1 MSCIR
6 PPPAYYSV
14 MKRLL
19 SITCIVPVLLALCVP
34 LLMAD
39 EAEDQFNFATGLLI
53 KNEPEMA
60 ADEFKDLLASHPNFS
75 KADVALYRLGE
86 ALGKTGEDAGAKKAL
101 EKLVAGYPA
110 SEKLPQG
117 TFRLAQLTAPTDHA
131 AAAKLYATV
140 AGKWPDNP
148 LAEAALY
155 WSAEELFKAEQWAPA
170 AKAYAAVMNKHPAGK
185 YVAHALY
192 SRGWSE
198 LKAER
203 LEAALSA
210 FRDFLEKFPRHE
222 LAPES
227 RLKMAETLRKLKR
240 YDEAVAAYDKTVS
253 GDGAFSADAAIGR
266 AWALY
271 EDKKMAAAAKAF
283 DKAAQALGKDER
295 AGVCLFNAGN
305 ALVESGDFEGAAGL
319 FARLT
324 DGFTGHDLAPTAGYW
339 RGYCLTQLKRFDAAV
354 PILEGVLKGGKLD
367 EKAVE
372 LRHALAEARMGAG
385 QYRPAAEAYESVCKT
400 APQHEL
406 ADEAA
411 YGRMLALG
419 KADDLEAAEE
429 AGRAFFGSYE
439 QSEIAPLARFA
450 LAEYRFRLK
459 KYAEAASTFEA
470 LLAAKPKE
478 DLVDDAHYK
487 IGWCAM
493 HLGDARKSQKHF
505 ALSARMNASPLAA
518 ESAFMAGRAAE
529 QFGDTKKAGVHYEA
543 CARGWPKTEYA
554 QRAGLA
560 LAFLDIGNKQF
571 EKALSRADAFLKEHP
586 DSDLAS
592 YAHLYRG
599 EALLELGRLD
609 DSLAAYAKVPTEGE
623 GAALDAAY
631 GMAWAHR
638 KAGRHE
644 AAAEVFGRVAGS
656 SSDKAVD
663 AAFWTGRSLE
673 DAGQLE
679 EAAGRYKAFVANHAA
694 SPHTDEAAYRRALCL
709 LNSKQLQQARKLYAA
724 YLEQRPKS
732 ALIDQARYDLAWV
745 HLENKDADAA
755 RAVLEELL
763 KLHPDSKLAADVAF
777 RLGEMAYDE
786 EDYTAAGKW
795 YESAL
800 QREGM
805 TFADKVLYK
814 LGWSRDR
821 RGETEEAAATFARI
835 PREHDSSE
843 LATEANYHAGRL
855 LQKLKCL
862 EEARTAYAEVASGPF
877 AEKALFQT
885 AECWRAED
893 RHKEA
898 LEAYGKL
905 LADFPETEFINQANL
920 GRGHSCRAVGA
931 FQDAL
936 EAYRAVVKATDTVDA
951 ASALLGEGYTH
962 FAQDNHKDAAKAF
975 LKVDILYGYD
985 ALKPEALAMLSSTWE
1000 KAGNAEKAE
1009 KYRKELRSRY
1019 PDSDF
1024 AKE

>member
-1 MSCIR
+1 MNR
-6 PPPAYYSV
+6 PVPIAKNP
-14 MKRLL
+14 RLL
-19 SITCIVPVLLALCVP
+19 KRTIPLLLALCVP
-34 LLMAD
+34 FLTAD

-60 ADEFKDLLASHPNFS
+60 ADEFKDLLASHPNIA

-86 ALGKTGEDAGAKKAL
+86 ALSKTGDDAGAKKAL
-101 EKLVAGYPA
+101 QKLVSGYPA

-131 AAAKLYATV
+131 GAAKLYGRV
-140 AGKWPDNP
+140 AEKWPDNP

-155 WSAEELFKAEQWAPA
+155 WSAEELFKAEKWSPA
-170 AKAYAAVMNKHPAGK
+170 AKAYATVMDKHPTGK

-198 LKAER
+198 LKADR
-203 LEAALSA
+203 LEAALAA

-222 LAPES
+222 FAPES

-240 YDEAVAAYDKTVS
+240 YDEAVAAYDKTIVGS
-253 GDGAFSADAAIGR
+253 GAFSADAAIGR

-271 EDKKMAAAAKAF
+271 ENKQMADAAKAF
-283 DKAAQALGKDER
+283 EKAAQALGNDER

-305 ALVESGDFEGAAGL
+305 ALVEGGDFEGAAGL

-324 DGFTGHDLAPTAGYW
+324 DGFSGHELAPTAGYW
-339 RGYCLTQLKRFDAAV
+339 RGYCLTQLKRFDEAV
-354 PILEGVLKGGKLD
+354 PVLDGVLKGGKLE

-372 LRHALAEARMGAG
+372 LHHTLAEARMGAE
-385 QYRPAAEAYESVCKT
+385 QYEAAAKAYASVCKK

-419 KADDLEAAEE
+419 KAGDLAAAEAA
-429 AGRAFFGSYE
+429 GDAFFRGHAK
-439 QSEIAPLARFA
+439 SEIAPLARFA

-459 KYAEAASTFEA
+459 KYAEAASSFEA
-470 LLAAKPKE
+470 LLADRPKE
-478 DLVDDAHYK
+478 ELVDDAHYK

-493 HLGDARKSQKHF
+493 HLDDARRSEKHF
-505 ALSARMNASPLAA
+505 ALAARMNASPLAP
-518 ESAFMAGRAAE
+518 ESAFMAGRTSE
-529 QFGDTKKAGVHYEA
+529 QFGDTKKATVHYNA
-543 CARGWPKTEYA
+543 CVKGWPETEYA

-571 EKALSRADAFLKEHP
+571 EKALARADAFLKDHP
-586 DSDLAS
+586 DSELAS

-609 DSLAAYAKVPTEGE
+609 DSLDAYANVPTEGG

-638 KAGRHE
+638 KAERHQK
-644 AAAEVFGRVAGS
+644 AADTFQRVAGS

-673 DAGQLE
+673 DVGKLA
-679 EAAGRYKAFVANHAA
+679 EAAGRYKAFLADHAD
-694 SPHTDEAAYRRALCL
+694 SPHADEAAYRQALCL
-709 LNSKQLQQARKLYAA
+709 LNDKQLDEAGKLYAA
-724 YLEQRPKS
+724 YLEERPQS

-745 HLENKDADAA
+745 HLENKDTGKA
-755 RAVLEELL
+755 RTILEDLL
-763 KLHPDSKLAADVAF
+763 KQHPDSKLAADVAF

-786 EDYTAAGKW
+786 EDYAAAGKW

-800 QREGM
+800 EREGI

-821 RGETEEAAATFARI
+821 LGESESAAATFARI
-835 PREHDSSE
+835 PQEHAASE

-855 LQKLKCL
+855 QQKLKRL
-862 EEARTAYAEVASGPF
+862 EEARAAYAKVASGPF

-885 AECWRAED
+885 AECWRAES

-898 LEAYGKL
+898 LEAYEKL
-905 LADFPETEFINQANL
+905 LADYPETQFLNQANL

-931 FQDAL
+931 FKDAL
-936 EAYRAVVKATDTVDA
+936 EAYRAVIKATDTIDA

-962 FAQDNHKDAAKAF
+962 FAQGNHKDAAKAF
-975 LKVDILYGYD
+975 LKVDILYGYEE
-985 ALKPEALAMLSSTWE
+985 LKPEALAMLAGTWE
-1000 KAGNAEKAE
+1000 KAGNEEKAK
-1009 KYRKELRSRY
+1009 KYRKELLSRY